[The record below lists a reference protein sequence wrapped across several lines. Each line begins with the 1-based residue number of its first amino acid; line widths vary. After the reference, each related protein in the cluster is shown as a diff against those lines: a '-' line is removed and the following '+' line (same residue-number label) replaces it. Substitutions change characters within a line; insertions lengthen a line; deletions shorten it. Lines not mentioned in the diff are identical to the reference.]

1 MNANFLSY
9 QSVKFRS
16 KSIKISMI
24 YSQNK
29 AKNALNLRNI
39 GTPLNPTPYPLKT
52 HNLHWKMRI
61 FLIKSANPV
70 VEPRALPPSLCETP
84 PKPEDLVP

>member
-16 KSIKISMI
+16 KSIKISII

-52 HNLHWKMRI
+52 VKDTQFALENARFPYKI
-61 FLIKSANPV
+61 CKS
-70 VEPRALPPSLCETP
+70 RGGTTGITP
-84 PKPEDLVP
+84 